1 MLFLVFAS
9 LESVNA
15 KVDQPLVKEGEAKSV
30 QVHHTGVKE
39 SSPVIFSGGPDGYGY
54 MYYSTQDGDASVT
67 FNWIDISTTG
77 TAMNAGDDWCSGSD
91 ASTLYYLGFSFPFY
105 DQTRD
110 SISICSNG
118 TIVLEKPYAYLGLS
132 NVALPSTVYDTFGFV
147 AVMWD
152 DLNPSDASADD
163 IYFQSFNPCPD
174 GYSGAC
180 AVVQY
185 HNVPRYGN
193 TTLMDFEVILYD
205 NGDIKLQYNSNIY
218 YNDATIGI
226 QDSTAATGVNAD
238 WYLQYVYNGTPSGH
252 IPDSATAILFKYP
265 VPADHDIAVTGIIF
279 PQLDLYTFYP
289 SGQGPTWPQT
299 GDVSVIIRNMGL
311 NDESGFDLTL
321 DVNGNVST
329 QTGLS
334 LTSGS
339 VDTITFTGISLTEI
353 DSAVAYHNLSTDENT
368 ANDTLRAV
376 MDYSEMYSVGDT
388 VTYADTLD
396 APSAIGSTG
405 NLGATR
411 IAIKFDSTD
420 LFPFS
425 GMYIKAIF
433 FYHCWEGATSGCI
446 SGGNN
451 AVAIYPDAGGVPD
464 HTTPLFRKEIGDIG
478 TTPGLIFVSI
488 DSVSADDT
496 LALKIGNFPFYVAR
510 ELQSVNAGYPLGID
524 NGPCV
529 YGKGCWISAD
539 AVNGG
544 AWALLPDLSST
555 LDYNWVLGIV
565 ATTTPDYVG
574 ADEAIIVP
582 GDVKLVRMVKDGYL
596 ILNAP
601 AERDMEI
608 YIYNTAGK
616 LVRDVKVKKGLARV
630 PIGRLP
636 SGAYFYITKKGK
648 AGSFIVR

>member
-1 MLFLVFAS
+1 M
-9 LESVNA
+9 
-15 KVDQPLVKEGEAKSV
+15 
-30 QVHHTGVKE
+30 
-39 SSPVIFSGGPDGYGY
+39 
-54 MYYSTQDGDASVT
+54 T

-77 TAMNAGDDWCSGSD
+77 TALGAGDDWCSGSS
-91 ASTLYYLGFSFPFY
+91 ASTLYYLGFSFPYY
-105 DQTRD
+105 DQVKD

-118 TIVLEKPYAYLGLS
+118 TIVLENPYDYQGLS
-132 NVALPSTVYDTFGFV
+132 NAALPDSGYGPNGFI

-152 DLNPSDASADD
+152 DLNPADASADD
-163 IYFQSFNPCPD
+163 IYFQAFSTCPD

-180 AVVQY
+180 AVIQY
-185 HNVPRYGN
+185 HNVPRYGGSVYMN
-193 TTLMDFEVILYD
+193 FEVVLYD
-205 NGDIKLQYNSNIY
+205 NGDIKLQYNSAID

-226 QDSTAATGVNAD
+226 QDSTAAVGINPD
-238 WYLQYVYNGTPSGH
+238 WYLEYVYNGNPSTH
-252 IPDSATAILFKYP
+252 IPDSGTAILFKYP
-265 VPADHDIAVTGIIF
+265 VPLDHDIAVTGIIF
-279 PQLDLYTFYP
+279 PQLDFYTFYP

-321 DVNGNVST
+321 DINGNVTT

-339 VDTITFTGISLTEI
+339 VDTITFSGLSLMEI
-353 DSAVAYHNLSTDENT
+353 DSAVAYHNLAIDENT
-368 ANDTLRAV
+368 VNDTFRTV
-376 MDYSEMYSVGDT
+376 MDYSAMYSIGDT

-396 APSAIGSTG
+396 AVDAVGSGGDLGPS
-405 NLGATR
+405 R
-411 IAIKFDSTD
+411 IAVKFDSTD

-425 GMYIKAIF
+425 GMYIKGIF
-433 FYHCWEGATSGCI
+433 FYHCWPGATSGCI

-464 HTTPLFRKEIGDIG
+464 HTAPLFRKDIGDIG

-496 LALKIGNFPFYVAR
+496 LALKIGNFPFYVGR
-510 ELQSVNAGYPLGID
+510 EIQILNNGYPFGID

-529 YGKGCWISAD
+529 AGKGCWISAD
-539 AVNGG
+539 SINGG
-544 AWALLPDLSST
+544 AWAQLI
-555 LDYNWVLGIV
+555 DYAIDNNWILGIV

-574 ADEAIIVP
+574 ADEAIIVS

-601 AERDMEI
+601 AEKDMEI

-616 LVRDVKVKKGLARV
+616 LVRDVRVKKGLTRV